1 MYPPAV
7 CWSPAN
13 EHASCIAQEIV
24 MDVLVLASDF
34 LWDTATAAH
43 QAEGRNRNTNWCVS
57 KQAGLV
63 PHCSSH
69 AIGWVGSAH

>member
-1 MYPPAV
+1 
-7 CWSPAN
+7 
-13 EHASCIAQEIV
+13 

-34 LWDTATAAH
+34 LCDTATAAH

-63 PHCSSH
+63 PHCSSN
-69 AIGWVGSAH
+69 AIGSVGSAH

>member
-1 MYPPAV
+1 
-7 CWSPAN
+7 
-13 EHASCIAQEIV
+13 

-43 QAEGRNRNTNWCVS
+43 QAEARNRNTNWCVS